1 MERYIIR
8 NNGSEPFIAHVY
20 PPTIEVYRQKRVT
33 EYENTYDILDKK
45 IIDTTYHEI
54 FIGDNQLSDTCYAA
68 NGLYPGNSILVHVKH
83 VTGHHYLFIGQEIYS
98 FITPDDVIQ
107 EYYSPVGNNA
117 VPYPYAIG
125 KHRTYFMLDRVSVP
139 NELLDPD
146 KDGYAQFYGFGID
159 AAQKMRINAATI
171 SFPSHTIAKRR
182 E

>member
-1 MERYIIR
+1 MEQYVIR

-33 EYENTYDILDKK
+33 EYENHYDILDKK

-54 FIGDNQLSDTCYAA
+54 FIGDNQLPDTRAAA
-68 NGLYPGNSILVHVKH
+68 NGLYPGNSILVH

-98 FITPDDVIQ
+98 FVLPDDTIQ
-107 EYYSPVGNNA
+107 EYYSPVGNGS

-125 KHRTYFMLDRVSVP
+125 KYRTYFMLDRVSVP

-159 AAQKMRINAATI
+159 AVQKREIDHAI
-171 SFPSHTIAKRR
+171 LPFPSHTIAKRM

>member
-1 MERYIIR
+1 MERYVIR
-8 NNGSEPFIAHVY
+8 NNGSESFIVHVY

-33 EYENTYDILDKK
+33 EYENHYDILDKK
-45 IIDTTYHEI
+45 IIDTTYLEI
-54 FIGDNQLSDTCYAA
+54 FIGDNQLPDTSAA
-68 NGLYPGNSILVHVKH
+68 PKGLYPGNSILVHV
-83 VTGHHYLFIGQEIYS
+83 TGHQYLFIGHEIYS
-98 FITPDDVIQ
+98 FTLADDVIQ

-125 KHRTYFMLDRVSVP
+125 KHRTYFMLDSVSVP

-146 KDGYAQFYGFGID
+146 KDGYAQCYGFIVD
-159 AAQKMRINAATI
+159 AAQKRAIDHAML

>member
-1 MERYIIR
+1 MERYVIR

-20 PPTIEVYRQKRVT
+20 PPTIEVYRQKRVA
-33 EYENTYDILDKK
+33 EYENQYDILDKK

-54 FIGDNQLSDTCYAA
+54 FIGDNQLPDTRAAA
-68 NGLYPGNSILVHVKH
+68 NGTYPGNSILVH
-83 VTGHHYLFIGQEIYS
+83 VTGHHYLFIGHEIYS
-98 FITPDDVIQ
+98 FVTPDDVIQ

-146 KDGYAQFYGFGID
+146 KDGYGQFYGYDID
-159 AAQKMRINAATI
+159 AAQKMRIDAAI
-171 SFPSHTIAKRR
+171 MSFPSHTIAKWTA
-182 E
+182 